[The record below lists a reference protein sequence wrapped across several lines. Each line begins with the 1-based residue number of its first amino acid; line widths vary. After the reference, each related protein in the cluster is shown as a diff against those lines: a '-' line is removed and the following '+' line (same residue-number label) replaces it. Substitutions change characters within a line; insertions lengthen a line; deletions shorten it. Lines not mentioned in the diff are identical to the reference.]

1 MKIEPIIYETTR
13 QIYSVEDKLSIAT
26 IFLFCY
32 KYDSKLFAELLYA
45 EKHDLFISFLNHEY
59 KEYKVDFSI
68 KLDDK
73 NVRNAFYETIEVVK
87 KKYDKDGYHK
97 ALFEKD
103 EFALVVY
110 ELTNVKFDQIA
121 IKKMVKKTFIQ
132 MALDFK
138 ID

>member
-13 QIYSVEDKLSIAT
+13 GIYSVEDKLSIAT

-32 KYDSKLFAELLYA
+32 KYSSKLFAELLYTNNH
-45 EKHDLFISFLNHEY
+45 EEFISFLNHEY
-59 KEYKVDFSI
+59 KEYKVDFRI
-68 KLDDK
+68 KLNDK
-73 NVRNAFYETIEVVK
+73 NVRNAFYKTIDVVK
-87 KKYDKDGYHK
+87 EKYDKNSYHK

-110 ELTNVKFDQIA
+110 ELTNINFDKIA
-121 IKKMVKKTFIQ
+121 IKKMVRKTFIQ
-132 MALDFK
+132 MVLDLK